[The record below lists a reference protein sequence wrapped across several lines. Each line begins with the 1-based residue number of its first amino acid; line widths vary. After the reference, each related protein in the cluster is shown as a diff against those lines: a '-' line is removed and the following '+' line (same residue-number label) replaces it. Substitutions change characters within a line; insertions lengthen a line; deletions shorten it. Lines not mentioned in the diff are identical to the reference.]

1 MILIVTNKRDVTT
14 DFVVLEMRRRGVP
27 FARLNTED
35 LPQYEVVMA
44 EGDPASLMLSGP
56 GGVFSLSDVTCAYYR
71 RPGSFVAEGAEPV
84 AAYVIAEWSAIL
96 RSLWNALE
104 GRWLNSPFSILRAE
118 DKPRQLAI
126 ARRVGLRTPG
136 TLVTN
141 AFDAARSFLAD
152 GPMVAKPLR
161 HALIDDGEVGSVVFT
176 SRVAAL
182 EAGDAQAVRRAP
194 MILQREVAKLSDVR
208 VLVID
213 DRAFATRILSQA
225 HDETEVDWRKGVR
238 LDLEHQSFD
247 LPPDISLACIAVT
260 RNLDL
265 RFAAIDLIEDCEG
278 RFWFLEANP
287 NGQWAW
293 IEQRTGAP
301 VTAAIV
307 DALCVRSS
315 VVEGSRAA

>member
-14 DFVVLEMRRRGVP
+14 DFIVLEMRRRGVP

-35 LPQYEVVMA
+35 LPQFEVVMA
-44 EGDPASLMLSGP
+44 DGDPACLTLSGP
-56 GGVFSLSDVTCAYYR
+56 GGEFSLPDINGAYYR
-71 RPGSFVAEGAEPV
+71 RPGSFGAEGAEPV
-84 AAYVIAEWSAIL
+84 AAYVTAEWSAIL

-118 DKPRQLAI
+118 DKPRQLAV
-126 ARRVGLRTPG
+126 ARRVGLRIPG

-161 HALIDDGEVGSVVFT
+161 HALIDDGEVGSVIFT
-176 SRVAAL
+176 SRVAAF
-182 EAGDAQAVRRAP
+182 EAGDAEAVRRAP
-194 MILQREVAKLSDVR
+194 MILQREVAKLADVR

-213 DRAFATRILSQA
+213 DRVFATRILSQA
-225 HDETEVDWRKGVR
+225 HDETEVDWRKGIR

-247 LPPDISLACIAVT
+247 LPPEISSACIAVT
-260 RNLDL
+260 RDLDL
-265 RFAAIDLIEDCEG
+265 RFAAIDLIEDGEG
-278 RFWFLEANP
+278 SFWFLEANP

-293 IEQRTGAP
+293 IEQRTGAA

-307 DALCVRSS
+307 DALSFRGSGA
-315 VVEGSRAA
+315 EGWCAA